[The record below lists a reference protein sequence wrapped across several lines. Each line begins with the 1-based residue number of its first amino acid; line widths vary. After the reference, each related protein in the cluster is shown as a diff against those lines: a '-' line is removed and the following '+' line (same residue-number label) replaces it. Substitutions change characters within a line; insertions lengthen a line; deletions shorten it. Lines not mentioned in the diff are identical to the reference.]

1 MFANGMLSLL
11 ISLYTRPL
19 MEPDCANILL
29 TANKEMIMIRF
40 ILEDTVISFIKGKKD
55 LINRK
60 TIFKKNGPMII
71 LTIDPIIQNKSNYQ
85 EMINLTQGVILCLQH
100 E

>member
-1 MFANGMLSLL
+1 
-11 ISLYTRPL
+11 
-19 MEPDCANILL
+19 
-29 TANKEMIMIRF
+29 
-40 ILEDTVISFIKGKKD
+40 
-55 LINRK
+55 
-60 TIFKKNGPMII
+60 MII